1 MNKFLLLA
9 VLLVFPSA
17 HALEVDEEE
26 RTTFSDNFLTLG
38 TAESPYGG
46 EDFMKFNR
54 GEINSQIKT
63 FIPPL
68 LRPAF
73 TQHAFVLPPSTS
85 SISVSQRY
93 ADINGDDF
101 FKDGEV
107 NKAGFHEFTVDR
119 QLTDLDIFHGFDL
132 NRKYLHGFTFRLNIP
147 YLSSQTNGHVH
158 PNGQQFI
165 SLENAGSTQSLGDI
179 GLFLKKK
186 VFDQGNSP
194 FGLAVAAAV
203 FLPTG
208 KNDETFGS
216 NGRITAKRPAVPNTT
231 VAQGFDALMEA
242 NTATTDASG
251 NAITPVWGDQ
261 RCFFSNFNE
270 GNQTLC
276 NNNSPFAV
284 PAAGPQSFSHGGAN
298 EDNAHVGDFPFNNG
312 VFGRF
317 SGDGRLPTTLQPGTG
332 RVGFMVAAFLTR
344 QFNPGGLLGRA
355 AFHAG
360 FNHKFINEAD
370 GIDPGDITT
379 VFASFVKPVYKDYLA
394 IDLTFVGFNEE
405 EDSYAGAIPEPGIHT
420 CTASDVT
427 RAVSG
432 CNAEGDQI
440 FQFEVHDRPA
450 FSSGFSGFFAP
461 SLIFSPDPQMR
472 ATLSALVRVIDP
484 DLGPA
489 PNTVVRAAV
498 EYTF

>member
-1 MNKFLLLA
+1 MKILIVVILL
-9 VLLVFPSA
+9 FIYSA
-17 HALEVDEEE
+17 AYSVEVKEGE
-26 RTTFSDNFLTLG
+26 RKTFSDNFLTLG
-38 TAESPYGG
+38 TSESQYGG
-46 EDFMKFNR
+46 DNFMQFDR
-54 GEINSQIKT
+54 GEISSQIKT

-73 TQHAFVLPPSTS
+73 TQHAFVLPPTTS
-85 SISVSQRY
+85 SIAVSQRF

-101 FKDGEV
+101 FKDGKINE
-107 NKAGFHEFTVDR
+107 AGFHDFSVDR

-132 NRKYLHGFTFRLNIP
+132 NKKYLHGFTFRVNIP

-165 SLENAGSTQSLGDI
+165 SLENAGSSQSLGDI

-186 VFDQGNSP
+186 ILDQGNSP
-194 FGLAVAAAV
+194 FGLAIAAAV

-216 NGRITAKRPAVPNTT
+216 NGRITAKRPAAPNTT
-231 VAQGFDALMEA
+231 VAQGFDALQQE
-242 NTATTDASG
+242 NVSNGT
-251 NAITPVWGDQ
+251 WGDG

-270 GNQTLC
+270 SNQTLC
-276 NNNSPFAV
+276 NNNPSFGV
-284 PAAGPQSFSHGGAN
+284 LAAGPSSFSHGGAN
-298 EDNAHVGDFPFNNG
+298 EDNAHIGDFPFNNG

-332 RVGFMVAAFLTR
+332 SAGFLIAAFLTR
-344 QFNPGGLLGRA
+344 QFNPGSPIGRG

-360 FNHKFINEAD
+360 FNHRFITETD
-370 GIDPGDITT
+370 GIDPGDVTT
-379 VFASFVKPVYKDYLA
+379 VFASFVKPIYKDYLA

-405 EDSYAGAIPEPGIHT
+405 QDSYEGKIPEPGLHT
-420 CTASDVT
+420 CSAAEVG
-427 RAVSG
+427 VIGG
-432 CNAEGDQI
+432 CSVAGDEV
-440 FQFEVHDRPA
+440 FQFELHDRPA
-450 FSSGFSGFFAP
+450 FSEGFSGFIAP
-461 SLIFSPDPQMR
+461 SIIFSPDPQMR